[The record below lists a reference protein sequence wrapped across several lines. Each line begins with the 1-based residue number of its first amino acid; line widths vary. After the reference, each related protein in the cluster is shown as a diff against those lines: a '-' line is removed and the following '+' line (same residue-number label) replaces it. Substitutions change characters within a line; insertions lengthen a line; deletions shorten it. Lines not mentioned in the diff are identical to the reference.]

1 MMDHYKNK
9 ENAWADKERNP
20 NVLLMKF
27 REYASMYFVAFKS
40 E

>member
-1 MMDHYKNK
+1 MRDHRKNK

-20 NVLLMKF
+20 NVLLIKLG
-27 REYASMYFVAFKS
+27 ECASMSFVAFKS